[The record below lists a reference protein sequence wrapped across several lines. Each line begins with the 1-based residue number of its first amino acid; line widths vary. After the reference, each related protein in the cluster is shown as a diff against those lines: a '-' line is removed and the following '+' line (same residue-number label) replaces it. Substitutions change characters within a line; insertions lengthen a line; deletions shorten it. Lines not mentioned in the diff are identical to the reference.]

1 MRSFRALIPT
11 SAGVV
16 LGLVVAANSS
26 SAAMSCRP
34 WLRLNPGQKEATV
47 HAMIDDALRSNRG
60 RQYDINRGAVG
71 RCLHGSASQMAVDFD
86 DVCSD
91 SRSADM
97 QAIHKVFKSYVWSCA
112 G

>member
-1 MRSFRALIPT
+1 MRNPRALIPT
-11 SAGVV
+11 AAGLALGFVLAVNSA
-16 LGLVVAANSS
+16 
-26 SAAMSCRP
+26 SAMNCRA
-34 WLRLNPGQKEATV
+34 WLRLNAGQKEANV

-60 RQYDINRGAVG
+60 RQYDLNRGAVG
-71 RCLHGSASQMAVDFD
+71 RCLGANASQMAVDFD

-97 QAIHKVFKSYVWSCA
+97 QAIHKVFKTYVWSCA